1 MADTLADR
9 LNHIIFEQRITKRAF
24 ARRIGVGEN
33 YVYVLTG
40 GGRGNNVNQKISPA
54 LARVI
59 GAEFGYDPDW
69 ILQGKLGKNSVE
81 KLRQT
86 AVEQVEKLSSEELL
100 ELGDFLRSLKKNESM
115 D

>member
-9 LNHIIFEQRITKRAF
+9 LNQIISEQNITKRAF

-33 YVYVLTG
+33 YIYVLTR
-40 GGRGNNVNQKISPA
+40 GGRGGNLNQKISPA

-69 ILQGKLGKNSVE
+69 ILNGEAGTAVN
-81 KLRQT
+81 KLRRAT
-86 AVEQVEKLSSEELL
+86 MEQIEKLSPEELF
-100 ELGDFLRSLKKNESM
+100 ELNKFLRSINKK

>member
-9 LNHIIFEQRITKRAF
+9 LNRIISEQNITKRAF
-24 ARRIGVGEN
+24 AQRIGVGEN
-33 YVYVLTG
+33 YVYVLTR
-40 GGRGNNVNQKISPA
+40 GGRGNHINQNISPP

-69 ILQGKLGKNSVE
+69 ILHGEPSGMEVG

-86 AVEQVEKLSSEELL
+86 VVEQVEKLSPEELL
-100 ELGDFLRSLKKNESM
+100 ELNDFLRTIEKES
-115 D
+115 

>member
-9 LNHIIFEQRITKRAF
+9 LNKIIFEQKITKRAF

-33 YVYVLTG
+33 YIYVLTR
-40 GGRGNNVNQKISPA
+40 GGRGGSLNQTISPT

-59 GAEFGYDPDW
+59 GLEFGYDPDW
-69 ILQGKLGKNSVE
+69 ILNGEAGTAVDN
-81 KLRQT
+81 LRQ
-86 AVEQVEKLSSEELL
+86 AAMEQVEKLSPEELIAL
-100 ELGDFLRSLKKNESM
+100 NQFLRSINKK